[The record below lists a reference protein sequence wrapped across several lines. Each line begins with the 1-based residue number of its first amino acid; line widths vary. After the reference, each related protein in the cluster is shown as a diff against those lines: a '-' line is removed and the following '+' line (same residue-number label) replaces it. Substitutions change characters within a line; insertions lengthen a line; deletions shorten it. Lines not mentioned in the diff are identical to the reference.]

1 MRAELTA
8 PLEGHAGWGVAGSGL
23 HSPVHPTYTA
33 RSLALSAS
41 LAKECEE
48 EGGRVLET
56 GRAGG
61 GTRRTHL
68 CQGHG
73 DHGAPTAASP
83 GRQASQVLFI
93 HPEIYF

>member
-41 LAKECEE
+41 LAEECEE

-61 GTRRTHL
+61 GHPP
-68 CQGHG
+68 
-73 DHGAPTAASP
+73 DASVPGAWAPRGSHRGSP